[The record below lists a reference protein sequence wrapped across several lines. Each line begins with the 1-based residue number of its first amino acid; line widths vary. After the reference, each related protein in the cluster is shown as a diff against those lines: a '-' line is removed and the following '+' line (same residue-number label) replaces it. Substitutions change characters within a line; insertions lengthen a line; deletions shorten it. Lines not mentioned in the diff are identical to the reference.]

1 MAGCNNKLLVWLNSY
16 MDLKP
21 LGWLDD
27 WYLALVWI
35 CSHLA
40 GWMCITQLLGNSCFQ
55 NFHFGR
61 YYNRHIYGQKFN
73 FTAKCKQSLKRAFRS
88 YIRGYNSTNKNFE
101 YGVAI
106 HIKTHFI

>member
-1 MAGCNNKLLVWLNSY
+1 

-40 GWMCITQLLGNSCFQ
+40 GWMCMVIAVFKI
-55 NFHFGR
+55 FIFGG
-61 YYNRHIYGQKFN
+61 I
-73 FTAKCKQSLKRAFRS
+73 
-88 YIRGYNSTNKNFE
+88 IIVGYT
-101 YGVAI
+101 V
-106 HIKTHFI
+106 